1 MKYYIIAGEPSG
13 DLHGSNLMRGIL
25 KADPEAQF
33 RFWGGDKMA
42 EVGGAENLV
51 KHYKQTSFFGFVQV
65 LRNLRTIFS
74 QIDECKRD
82 IADFQPDVVVLID
95 YPGFNMKIAKWAHQ
109 VGLQVHYYIAPK
121 AWAWKERRVKA
132 LRKYVDKLLIIFPF
146 EQEWFGRRGVKNITF
161 CGNPLMDAI
170 TERKPTLPSGEEFR
184 ERNGLDERPI
194 VALVAGS
201 RVSEIKD
208 NLPEMV
214 ALSKRIPDRQF
225 VVTGVE
231 WIAREVYDKIL
242 SGSDVK
248 VVYNQTYDTLNV
260 AEAAVVTSG
269 TATLETALMG
279 IPEMVLYH
287 IPKLYE
293 VLRPL
298 VLKIPFVSLVNINLG
313 REAVREIVVAK
324 VNQDEA
330 ERELRSILNGGLK
343 RAKMLADFDQLR
355 TIIGNEGASER
366 FADCIVKAI
375 QNSKFKIQNC

>member
-1 MKYYIIAGEPSG
+1 MRYYIIAGEPSG
-13 DLHGSNLMRGIL
+13 DLHGSNLMRGLL

-33 RFWGGDKMA
+33 RFWGGDKMT
-42 EVGGAENLV
+42 EVGGVENLV
-51 KHYKQTSFFGFVQV
+51 KHYKQTSFFGFMQV

-74 QIDECKRD
+74 QIDECKHD
-82 IADFQPDVVVLID
+82 IELFEPDVVVLID
-95 YPGFNMKIAKWAHQ
+95 YPGFNMKIAKWAHSK
-109 VGLQVHYYIAPK
+109 GMQVHYYIAPK
-121 AWAWKERRVKA
+121 AWAWKEHRVKA

-146 EQEWFGRRGVKNITF
+146 EQEWFGNRGVKNITF

-170 TERKPTLPSGEEFR
+170 TERQPSLPTGEEFR
-184 ERNGLDERPI
+184 RRNGLDERPI

-214 ALSKRIPDRQF
+214 ELSKRIPDRQF
-225 VVTGVE
+225 IVTGVE

-242 SGSDVK
+242 SNSDVK

-260 AEAAVVTSG
+260 AEAALVTSG

-279 IPEMVLYH
+279 VPEMVLYH

-313 REAVREIVVAK
+313 HEAVREIVVAK
-324 VNQDEA
+324 VDMDEA
-330 ERELRSILNGGLK
+330 ERELRSILNGGSK
-343 RAKMLADFDQLR
+343 RAKMLSDFDELR
-355 TIIGNEGASER
+355 SIIGGAGASER
-366 FADCIVKAI
+366 FASAI
-375 QNSKFKIQNC
+375 AAEIQK

>member
-13 DLHGSNLMRGIL
+13 DLHGANLMKGIL
-25 KADPEAQF
+25 KADAEAQF

-42 EVGGAENLV
+42 EVGGTENLV
-51 KHYKQTSFFGFVQV
+51 KHYTQTSFFGFVQV
-65 LRNLRTIFS
+65 VRNARKIFS

-82 IADFQPDVVVLID
+82 IEQFEPDVVVLID
-95 YPGFNMKIAKWAHQ
+95 YPGFNMKIAKWAHSK
-109 VGLQVHYYIAPK
+109 GLRVDYYIAPK
-121 AWAWKERRVKA
+121 AWAWKEHRVKA
-132 LRKYVDKLLIIFPF
+132 LRKYVDHLFIIFPF
-146 EQEWFGRRGVKNITF
+146 EQQWFSERGVRNITF

-170 TERKPTLPSGEEFR
+170 AERKATLPSSEVFR
-184 ERNGLDERPI
+184 ERNGLDSRPI

-201 RVSEIKD
+201 RVSEIRD
-208 NLPEMV
+208 NLPDMV
-214 ALSKRIPDRQF
+214 ALAGRFPDRQF

-231 WIAREVYDKIL
+231 WIKREIYDKIL
-242 SGSDVK
+242 GGSGVK
-248 VVYNQTYDTLNV
+248 IVYNQTYDVLNI

-279 IPEMVLYH
+279 IPEMVLYR

-324 VNQDEA
+324 VDLDDA
-330 ERELRSILNGGLK
+330 EHELRSILAGGAK
-343 RAKMLADFDQLR
+343 REKMLSDFDELR
-355 TIIGNEGASER
+355 SIIGGAGASDR
-366 FADCIVKAI
+366 FAECIVKSI
-375 QNSKFKIQNC
+375 QK

>member
-13 DLHGSNLMRGIL
+13 DLHGANLMKGIL
-25 KADPEAQF
+25 KADAETQF

-42 EVGGAENLV
+42 EVGGVENLV

-82 IADFQPDVVVLID
+82 IEQFEPDVVVLID
-95 YPGFNMKIAKWAHQ
+95 YPGFNMKIAKWAHAK
-109 VGLQVHYYIAPK
+109 GLRVHYYIAPK
-121 AWAWKERRVKA
+121 AWAWKEHRVKA

-146 EQEWFGRRGVKNITF
+146 EQEWFDSRGVKDVTF

-170 TERKPTLPSGEEFR
+170 AERKATLPSSEEFR
-184 ERNGLDERPI
+184 RRNGLDERPI

-201 RVSEIKD
+201 RVGEIKD
-208 NLPEMV
+208 NLPDMA
-214 ALSKRIPDRQF
+214 ALSRRIPDRQF

-231 WIAREVYDKIL
+231 WIARDVYDKIL
-242 SGSDVK
+242 SDSDVK
-248 VVYNQTYDTLNV
+248 VIFNQTYDTLNV

-324 VNQDEA
+324 VDQDEA
-330 ERELRSILNGGLK
+330 EQELRSILEGGAK
-343 RAKMLADFDQLR
+343 REKMVADFDELR
-355 TIIGNEGASER
+355 SIIGGAGASER
-366 FADCIVKAI
+366 FAAAIVAEI
-375 QNSKFKIQNC
+375 QNSKSKIQN

>member
-13 DLHGSNLMRGIL
+13 DLHGANLMKGIL
-25 KADPEAQF
+25 KADAEAQF
-33 RFWGGDKMA
+33 RFCGGDMMSA
-42 EVGGAENLV
+42 VGGRENLL
-51 KHYKQTSFFGFVQV
+51 KHYRDMSFFGFVQV
-65 LRNLRTIFS
+65 AMNIRTILG
-74 QIDECKRD
+74 QMGECRRD
-82 IADFQPDVVVLID
+82 IEAFSPDVVILID
-95 YPGFNMKIAKWAHQ
+95 YPGFNIKIAEFAHKK
-109 VGLQVHYYIAPK
+109 GIPVHYYIAPK
-121 AWAWKERRVKA
+121 AWAWKQRRVKA

-184 ERNGLDERPI
+184 ERNGLDGRPI

-324 VNQDEA
+324 VDQDEA
-330 ERELRSILNGGLK
+330 ERELRSILEGGSK
-343 RAKMLADFDQLR
+343 RAKMLADFDELR
-355 TIIGNEGASER
+355 SIIGNEGASER
-366 FADCIVKAI
+366 FAAEIVRTIKRI
-375 QNSKFKIQNC
+375 

>member
-13 DLHGSNLMRGIL
+13 DVHGSNLMKGIL
-25 KADPEAQF
+25 KADSEAQF

-42 EVGGAENLV
+42 EVGGRANLA
-51 KHYKQTSFFGFVQV
+51 KHYNETSFFGFMQV

-82 IADFQPDVVVLID
+82 IEQFEPDVVVLVD

-109 VGLQVHYYIAPK
+109 KGLRVHYYIAPK
-121 AWAWKERRVKA
+121 AWAWKEHRVKA
-132 LRKYVDKLLIIFPF
+132 LRRYVDKLFIIFPF
-146 EQEWFGRRGVKNITF
+146 EQQWFAERGVRNITF

-170 TERKPTLPSGEEFR
+170 AERRPKLPTVEEFR

-201 RVSEIKD
+201 RRSEIKD

-214 ALSKRIPDRQF
+214 ALSRRVTDRQF

-231 WIAREVYDKIL
+231 WIEPELYDKIL
-242 SGSDVK
+242 CGSDVK
-248 VVYNQTYDTLNV
+248 VVYGQTYETLNV
-260 AEAAVVTSG
+260 AEAALVTSG

-287 IPKLYE
+287 IPKFYE
-293 VLRPL
+293 WIRPIIL
-298 VLKIPFVSLVNINLG
+298 NIPFISLVNINLG

-324 VNQDEA
+324 VDQDDA
-330 ERELRSILNGGLK
+330 ERELRSILEGGSK
-343 RAKMLADFDQLR
+343 RAKMLADFEELR
-355 TIIGNEGASER
+355 SIIGEAGASER
-366 FADCIVKAI
+366 FGDCIVKAI
-375 QNSKFKIQNC
+375 HNSQFTIHN

>member
-1 MKYYIIAGEPSG
+1 
-13 DLHGSNLMRGIL
+13 
-25 KADPEAQF
+25 
-33 RFWGGDKMA
+33 
-42 EVGGAENLV
+42 
-51 KHYKQTSFFGFVQV
+51 
-65 LRNLRTIFS
+65 
-74 QIDECKRD
+74 
-82 IADFQPDVVVLID
+82 
-95 YPGFNMKIAKWAHQ
+95 
-109 VGLQVHYYIAPK
+109 
-121 AWAWKERRVKA
+121 
-132 LRKYVDKLLIIFPF
+132 
-146 EQEWFGRRGVKNITF
+146 
-161 CGNPLMDAI
+161 MDAI
-170 TERKPTLPSGEEFR
+170 AERKPTLPSGEEFR

-242 SGSDVK
+242 IGSDVK

-279 IPEMVLYH
+279 VPEMVLYH

-330 ERELRSILNGGLK
+330 ERELRSILEGGSK

-355 TIIGNEGASER
+355 TIIGGAGASER

-375 QNSKFKIQNC
+375 QG

>member
-42 EVGGAENLV
+42 EVGGRENLV

-74 QIDECKRD
+74 QIGECKSD
-82 IADFQPDVVVLID
+82 IAAYQPDVVVLID
-95 YPGFNMKIAKWAHQ
+95 YPGFNMKIARWAHQ
-109 VGLQVHYYIAPK
+109 TGLKVHYYIAPK
-121 AWAWKERRVKA
+121 AWAWKEHRVKA
-132 LRKYVDKLLIIFPF
+132 LRQYVDKLLIIFPF
-146 EQEWFGRRGVKNITF
+146 EQEWFSSRGVENISF

-170 TERKPTLPSGEEFR
+170 TERQASLPTGEEFR
-184 ERNGLDERPI
+184 KCNGLDERPI

-201 RVSEIKD
+201 RVSEIRD

-214 ALSKRIPDRQF
+214 ALSRRFPDRQF

-231 WIAREVYDKIL
+231 WVARVVYDKIL
-242 SGSDVK
+242 NGSDVK
-248 VVYNQTYDTLNV
+248 VVYNQTYETLNV
-260 AEAAVVTSG
+260 AEAALVTSG

-298 VLKIPFVSLVNINLG
+298 VLKIPFVSLVNINLS

-324 VNQDEA
+324 VDMEEA
-330 ERELRSILNGGLK
+330 ERELRSILEGGSK
-343 RAKMLADFDQLR
+343 REKMLADFEELR
-355 TIIGNEGASER
+355 TIIGGAGASER
-366 FADCIVKAI
+366 FADCIVKSI
-375 QNSKFKIQNC
+375 RNSQSTIHN

>member
-13 DLHGSNLMRGIL
+13 DLHGSNLMKGIL

-42 EVGGAENLV
+42 EVGGSENLV
-51 KHYKQTSFFGFVQV
+51 KHYKQTSFFGFMQV

-74 QIDECKRD
+74 QIGECKRD
-82 IADFQPDVVVLID
+82 IAQYQPDVVVLVD
-95 YPGFNMKIAKWAHQ
+95 YPGFNMKIARWAHEA
-109 VGLQVHYYIAPK
+109 GLKVHYYIAPK
-121 AWAWKERRVKA
+121 AWAWKERRVKE
-132 LRKYVDKLLIIFPF
+132 LSRYVDKLLIIFPF
-146 EQEWFGRRGVKNITF
+146 EQEWFGLRGVKNITF

-170 TERKPTLPSGEEFR
+170 AERQASLPSGEEFR
-184 ERNGLDERPI
+184 KGNGLDERPI

-201 RVSEIKD
+201 RVSEIRD

-214 ALSKRIPDRQF
+214 ALSRRFPDRQF

-231 WIAREVYDKIL
+231 WIAGEVYDKIL
-242 SGSDVK
+242 NGSDVK
-248 VVYNQTYDTLNV
+248 VVYNQTYETLNI

-324 VNQDEA
+324 VDMEEA
-330 ERELRSILNGGLK
+330 ERELRSILEGGSK
-343 RAKMLADFDQLR
+343 REKVLADFEELR
-355 TIIGNEGASER
+355 TIIGGAGASER
-366 FADCIVKAI
+366 FGAEIVKTLR
-375 QNSKFKIQNC
+375 N

>member
-25 KADPEAQF
+25 KADSEAQF

-42 EVGGAENLV
+42 EVGGVENLV

-74 QIDECKRD
+74 QIDECKHD
-82 IADFQPDVVVLID
+82 IEHFAPDVVVLID
-95 YPGFNMKIAKWAHQ
+95 YPGFNMKIAKWAHSK
-109 VGLQVHYYIAPK
+109 GLQVHYYIAPK
-121 AWAWKERRVKA
+121 AWAWKEHRVKA

-146 EQEWFGRRGVKNITF
+146 EQKWFGDRGVRNITF

-170 TERKPTLPSGEEFR
+170 AERQPTLPSAEAFR

-214 ALSKRIPDRQF
+214 ALSKRVIDRQF

-231 WIAREVYDKIL
+231 WIAREVYEKIVA
-242 SGSDVK
+242 GSDVK

-260 AEAAVVTSG
+260 AEAAIVTSG

-330 ERELRSILNGGLK
+330 ERELRSILTGGAK
-343 RAKMLADFDQLR
+343 REKMLADFEELR
-355 TIIGNEGASER
+355 SIIGGAGASER
-366 FADCIVKAI
+366 FGAEIVRTIKR
-375 QNSKFKIQNC
+375 K

>member
-13 DLHGSNLMRGIL
+13 DLHGSNLMRGLL

-33 RFWGGDKMA
+33 RFWGGDKMT
-42 EVGGAENLV
+42 EVGGVENLV
-51 KHYKQTSFFGFVQV
+51 KHYKQTSFFGFMQV

-74 QIDECKRD
+74 QIDECKHD
-82 IADFQPDVVVLID
+82 IELFEPDVVVLID
-95 YPGFNMKIAKWAHQ
+95 YPGFNMKIAKWAHSK
-109 VGLQVHYYIAPK
+109 GMQVHYYIAPK
-121 AWAWKERRVKA
+121 AWAWKEHRVKA
-132 LRKYVDKLLIIFPF
+132 LRRYVDKLLIIFPF
-146 EQEWFGRRGVKNITF
+146 EQEWFGNRGVKNITF

-170 TERKPTLPSGEEFR
+170 AERQPSLPTGEEFR
-184 ERNGLDERPI
+184 RRNGLDERPI

-214 ALSKRIPDRQF
+214 ELSKRIPDRQF
-225 VVTGVE
+225 IVTGVE

-242 SGSDVK
+242 SNSDVK

-260 AEAAVVTSG
+260 AEAALVTSG

-279 IPEMVLYH
+279 VPEMVLYH

-324 VNQDEA
+324 VDMNEA
-330 ERELRSILNGGLK
+330 ELELRSILNGGSK
-343 RAKMLADFDQLR
+343 RAKMLSDFDELR
-355 TIIGNEGASER
+355 SIIGGAGASER
-366 FADCIVKAI
+366 FASAI
-375 QNSKFKIQNC
+375 AAEIQK

>member
-1 MKYYIIAGEPSG
+1 M
-13 DLHGSNLMRGIL
+13 
-25 KADPEAQF
+25 
-33 RFWGGDKMA
+33 
-42 EVGGAENLV
+42 
-51 KHYKQTSFFGFVQV
+51 QV

-74 QIDECKRD
+74 QINECKHD
-82 IADFQPDVVVLID
+82 IELFEPDVVVLID
-95 YPGFNMKIAKWAHQ
+95 YPGFNMKIAKWAHSK
-109 VGLQVHYYIAPK
+109 GIQVHYYIAPK
-121 AWAWKERRVKA
+121 AWAWKEHRVKA

-146 EQEWFGRRGVKNITF
+146 EQEWFGNRGVKNITF

-170 TERKPTLPSGEEFR
+170 TERQPSLPTGKAFR

-214 ALSKRIPDRQF
+214 ELSKRIPDRQF
-225 VVTGVE
+225 IVTGVE

-242 SGSDVK
+242 SNSDVK

-260 AEAAVVTSG
+260 AEAALVTSG

-279 IPEMVLYH
+279 VPEMVLYH

-324 VNQDEA
+324 VDMNEA
-330 ERELRSILNGGLK
+330 ELELRSILNGGSK
-343 RAKMLADFDQLR
+343 RAKMLSDFDELR
-355 TIIGNEGASER
+355 SIIGGAGASER
-366 FADCIVKAI
+366 FADYIVKAI
-375 QNSKFKIQNC
+375 HNSQFTIHNSQPTMRSECRECLHTMPNREEEKPPKEG

>member
-25 KADPEAQF
+25 KADSEAQF

-42 EVGGAENLV
+42 EVGGVENLV
-51 KHYKQTSFFGFVQV
+51 KHYKQTSFFGFMQV
-65 LRNLRTIFS
+65 LRNARTILS

-82 IADFQPDVVVLID
+82 IEQFAPDVVVLID
-95 YPGFNMKIAKWAHQ
+95 YPGFNVKIAKWAHSK
-109 VGLQVHYYIAPK
+109 GLQVHYYIAPK
-121 AWAWKERRVKA
+121 AWAWKEHRVKA

-146 EQEWFGRRGVKNITF
+146 EQEWFGSRGVKNVVF
-161 CGNPLMDAI
+161 CGNPLVDAI
-170 TERKPTLPSGEEFR
+170 AERQPTLPSGEEFR
-184 ERNGLDERPI
+184 RRNDLDERPI

-214 ALSKRIPDRQF
+214 ELSRRIPDRQF

-231 WIAREVYDKIL
+231 WIAREVYDSIL
-242 SGSDVK
+242 SNSDVK

-260 AEAAVVTSG
+260 AEAALVTSG

-279 IPEMVLYH
+279 VPEMVLYH

-293 VLRPL
+293 ILRPL

-324 VNQDEA
+324 VDIDEA
-330 ERELRSILNGGLK
+330 ERELRSILEGGSK
-343 RAKMLADFDQLR
+343 RAKMLSDFDELR
-355 TIIGNEGASER
+355 SIIGEVGASER
-366 FADCIVKAI
+366 FGDCIVKSI
-375 QNSKFKIQNC
+375 HS

>member
-13 DLHGSNLMRGIL
+13 DLHGSNLMKGIL

-42 EVGGAENLV
+42 EVGGRENLV

-74 QIDECKRD
+74 QIGECKRD
-82 IADFQPDVVVLID
+82 IAEYQPNVVVLID
-95 YPGFNMKIAKWAHQ
+95 YPGFNMKIAKWAHEA
-109 VGLQVHYYIAPK
+109 GLKVYYYIAPK

-132 LRKYVDKLLIIFPF
+132 LRRYVDKLLIIFPF
-146 EQEWFGRRGVKNITF
+146 EQEWFGSRGVKNITF

-170 TERKPTLPSGEEFR
+170 AERQATLPSGEEFR
-184 ERNGLDERPI
+184 KSNGLDERPV

-201 RVSEIKD
+201 RVSEIRD
-208 NLPEMV
+208 NLPEMA
-214 ALSKRIPDRQF
+214 ALSRRFPNRQF

-231 WIAREVYDKIL
+231 WIACEVYDKIL
-242 SGSDVK
+242 NGSDVK
-248 VVYNQTYDTLNV
+248 VVYNQTYETLNI

-324 VNQDEA
+324 VDMEEA
-330 ERELRSILNGGLK
+330 ERELRSILVGGSK
-343 RAKMLADFDQLR
+343 REKMLADFEELR
-355 TIIGNEGASER
+355 TIIGGAGASER
-366 FADCIVKAI
+366 FAECIVKSI
-375 QNSKFKIQNC
+375 QNY